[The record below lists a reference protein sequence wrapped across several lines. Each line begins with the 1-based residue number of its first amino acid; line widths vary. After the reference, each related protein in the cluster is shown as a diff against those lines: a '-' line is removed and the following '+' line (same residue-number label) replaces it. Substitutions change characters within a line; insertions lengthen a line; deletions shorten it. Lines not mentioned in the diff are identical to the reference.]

1 MAKESVANMEIKG
14 CKASFFPKLT
24 SKQVGFTPFVIINFE
39 DPPPPFQYY
48 VIALNGE
55 KNKTKSID
63 RISND
68 M

>member
-1 MAKESVANMEIKG
+1 MANMEIRG
-14 CKASFFPKLT
+14 CKAYFFPKLT